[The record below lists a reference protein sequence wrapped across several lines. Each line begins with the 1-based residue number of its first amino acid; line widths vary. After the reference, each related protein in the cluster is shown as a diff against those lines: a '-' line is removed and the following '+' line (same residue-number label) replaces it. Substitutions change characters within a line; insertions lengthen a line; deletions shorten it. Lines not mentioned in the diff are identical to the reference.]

1 MDLGVGGKQSRQR
14 EEPLKVPGVSAEEQE
29 ASMSGAEGTRLDS
42 QELETQVKEAEQERM
57 MQTWLSLRVR
67 WEAIGEF

>member
-1 MDLGVGGKQSRQR
+1 M
-14 EEPLKVPGVSAEEQE
+14 PGVSAEEQE
-29 ASMSGAEGTRLDS
+29 ASMSGAEGAGLDS
-42 QELETQVKEAEQERM
+42 QELETNVKEAEQERM